1 MKATEKR
8 KLFDGAREG
17 IALPHEAAEHLR
29 AALGQ
34 MDLLLATRQ
43 IDFGTRVLDDLLRH
57 LRAVRHSMN

>member
-1 MKATEKR
+1 MEAVKK
-8 KLFDGAREG
+8 KLSVGARED

-43 IDFGTRVLDDLLRH
+43 IDFGMQVLLDLLRH
-57 LRAVRHSMN
+57 LRAVRTALK

>member
-1 MKATEKR
+1 MATANET
-8 KLFDGAREG
+8 LSVGARED

-43 IDFGTRVLDDLLRH
+43 LDFGTRVLVDLLRH
-57 LRAVRHSMN
+57 LRAVRSALK